1 MRDRTPSIAADSQ
14 PRVSVV
20 LPAFNALGTLPRA
33 VQSIRQQTFTDWE
46 LIVVDDGSTDGT
58 EEWLRQQAAK
68 EPRLKVVQQAHG
80 GIVTAL
86 GAGLTGARGEFIARM
101 DADDESLPE
110 RLAEQVA
117 YLDAHLDIG
126 VVGSLVEFA
135 GERAAS
141 EGYALHVD
149 WLNTVTTPEQIAL
162 NRFVESPFA
171 HPSVMFRRA
180 LVAKHGGY
188 REGPFPED
196 YELWLRWLEAGV
208 RMAKVPQMLLRWHD
222 LPERLSRIDARYAVE
237 AFYQLKADFL
247 ARWLRIHVVAADV
260 RRGSG
265 LSDAPPSPPP
275 HVVGYGNGRALLI
288 WGAGRMTRKRAK
300 LLEGHGIA
308 IKAYVDID
316 PNKLGRSRAG
326 HLVLKPEEIPA
337 GAFVLGYVAKRGARE
352 DCRGRL
358 ERQGLVEGRDF
369 LFAA

>member
-1 MRDRTPSIAADSQ
+1 MRNRPPSTDTRGHP
-14 PRVSVV
+14 PRVSIV
-20 LPAFNALGTLPRA
+20 LPAFNALATLPRA
-33 VQSIRQQTFTDWE
+33 VESIRRQTLADWE
-46 LIVVDDGSTDGT
+46 LIVVDDGTTDGT
-58 EEWLRQQAAK
+58 GEWLREEAPV
-68 EPRLKVVQQAHG
+68 EPRLKVVHQAHG
-80 GIVTAL
+80 GIVAAL
-86 GAGLTGARGEFIARM
+86 QAGLRVARGGFIARM

-117 YLDAHLDIG
+117 YLDANPDVG

-135 GERAAS
+135 GDRAAS
-141 EGYALHVD
+141 AGYALHVD

-171 HPSVMFRRA
+171 HPSVMFRRE
-180 LVAKHGGY
+180 LVAQHGGY
-188 REGPFPED
+188 LEGPFPED

-208 RMAKVPQMLLRWHD
+208 RMAKVPRVLLRWHD
-222 LPERLSRIDARYAVE
+222 LPARLSRSDARYAVE

-247 ARWLRIHVVAADV
+247 ARWLNGHLVAASV

-275 HVVGYGNGRALLI
+275 HVGGYGRPLLV
-288 WGAGRMTRKRAK
+288 WGAGRMTRKRVK
-300 LLEGHGIA
+300 LLEGQGIA
-308 IKAYVDID
+308 ITAYVDID

-326 HLVLKPEEIPA
+326 HFVHPPEEIPA

-358 ERQGLVEGRDF
+358 ERKGLVEGRDF